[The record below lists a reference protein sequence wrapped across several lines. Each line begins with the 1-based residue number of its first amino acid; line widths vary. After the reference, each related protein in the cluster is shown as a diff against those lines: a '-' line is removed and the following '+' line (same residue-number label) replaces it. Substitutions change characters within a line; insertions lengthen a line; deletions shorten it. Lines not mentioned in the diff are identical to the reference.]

1 MKIRSSVPG
10 LIARILT
17 YALAAT
23 AFAVGVFAQDV
34 TNQTVRHGT
43 PSYQTE
49 VKNAKVVYVEGNDLV
64 LKLEN
69 GRVEHMIVPDTD
81 EFLISGKKLSVH
93 ELNPGTTLT
102 QVITTSTTPRYVK
115 TVRVLKGKVW
125 HVMAPHSV
133 IVSLPDGS
141 NHRYSVPSHAKFIVN
156 GQEKTVFDLRKGMSF
171 EATIV
176 TDEPQTVV
184 ASSKTTFGRVPT
196 PATPPLYGVLLIQ
209 PVQPAAVTA
218 SVPEQQ
224 TPVTV
229 ATAELPAVLPKT
241 GSTLPWMAVLGGL
254 ALALGMTLATVRT
267 KLTA

>member
-1 MKIRSSVPG
+1 
-10 LIARILT
+10 
-17 YALAAT
+17 
-23 AFAVGVFAQDV
+23 
-34 TNQTVRHGT
+34 
-43 PSYQTE
+43 
-49 VKNAKVVYVEGNDLV
+49 
-64 LKLEN
+64 
-69 GRVEHMIVPDTD
+69 
-81 EFLISGKKLSVH
+81 
-93 ELNPGTTLT
+93 
-102 QVITTSTTPRYVK
+102 
-115 TVRVLKGKVW
+115 
-125 HVMAPHSV
+125 
-133 IVSLPDGS
+133 
-141 NHRYSVPSHAKFIVN
+141 
-156 GQEKTVFDLRKGMSF
+156 MSF